1 MIADS
6 RTSAWSEEVLAF
18 TRAFSGAYIFGI
30 PLLFTMEM
38 WWIGEYADRWK
49 MLTFVLLAFGANFGL
64 SWVSGFR
71 RESTVAGAVE
81 EAIEAVAVGVVAAT
95 VMLLVLNRIS
105 WGQPLEST
113 IGMILIQSVPLSIGA
128 SVANEVFGRPGDR
141 RGRDNGAH
149 RHLPAWQELFSD
161 IGATIIGGIFIG
173 FSIAP
178 TEEIRMLASGLNLSH
193 LLAIVGFTLLVSYA
207 IVFASGFDRPTP
219 GGLFQQPLSETALA
233 YVVSLLVALVTLYLF
248 DQINFEQPLQSIL
261 QQAIVL
267 GVPTTVGG
275 AAGRLVV

>member
-1 MIADS
+1 MITGS
-6 RTSAWSEEVLAF
+6 RTSAWSEETLAF

-38 WWIGEYADRWK
+38 WWIGEYAERWK

-81 EAIEAVAVGVVAAT
+81 EAVEAVAVGIVAAT
-95 VMLLVLNRIS
+95 AMLLVLNRIS
-105 WGQPLEST
+105 WGEPLDSSM
-113 IGMILIQSVPLSIGA
+113 GMILVQSVPLSIGA
-128 SVANEVFGRPGDR
+128 SVANEVFGRPRDR
-141 RGRDNGAH
+141 RGRGSDAPH
-149 RHLPAWQELFSD
+149 TVPAWQELLTD

-178 TEEIRMLASGLNLSH
+178 TEEIRMLASGLNLAH

-219 GGLFQQPLSETALA
+219 GGLFQHPVSETALA

-248 DQINFEQPLQSIL
+248 DQIDLGQPLQSVM
-261 QQAIVL
+261 QQAVVL